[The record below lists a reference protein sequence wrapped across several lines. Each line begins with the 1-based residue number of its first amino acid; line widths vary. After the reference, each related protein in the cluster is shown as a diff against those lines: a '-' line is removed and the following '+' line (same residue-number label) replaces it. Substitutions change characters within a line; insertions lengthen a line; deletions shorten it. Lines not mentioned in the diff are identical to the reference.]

1 MAAPACILF
10 DLDHTLTDYDH
21 ERRVQAL
28 AQRIGFSPASVHAEL
43 FTSGLERETDLGLH
57 DPEGHARA
65 ISRRLG
71 VPVTLQDCIVARAAA
86 MTPYPEMLELVREL
100 SGRATLAIL
109 TNNGLLVRDHFA
121 AICPE
126 LAEFFGDRVF
136 CSALFK
142 LAKPDPAVFLA
153 CAERLQIAPERIL
166 FTDDKAANADG
177 ARVAGLQGH
186 HFHDAATLRAELV
199 ANGLLAS

>member
-1 MAAPACILF
+1 MIAPTCVLF

-21 ERRVQAL
+21 ERRVQVL

-43 FTSGLERETDLGLH
+43 FTSGLERESDLGRF
-57 DPEGHARA
+57 DPREHARA

-71 VPVTLQDCIVARAAA
+71 VTVTLDDCIVARAAA
-86 MTPYPEMLELVREL
+86 MTPDPEMIALVQEL

-126 LAEFFGDRVF
+126 FAGFFGDRVF
-136 CSALFK
+136 CSAQLK
-142 LAKPDPAVFLA
+142 LAKPDPAIFLA
-153 CAERLQIAPERIL
+153 CAERLGIAPECIL
-166 FTDDKAANADG
+166 FTDDKAANVDG
-177 ARVAGLQGH
+177 ARAAGLQGQ
-186 HFHDAATLRAELV
+186 HFRDAATLRAALV
-199 ANGLLAS
+199 ENGVLPA

>member
-1 MAAPACILF
+1 MVAPSCILF
-10 DLDHTLTDYDH
+10 DLDHTLTGYDH
-21 ERRVQAL
+21 ERRVQVL

-43 FTSGLERETDLGLH
+43 FTSGLERESDLGLH

-65 ISRRLG
+65 ISKRLG
-71 VPVTLQDCIVARAAA
+71 TTVTLEDCIVARAAA
-86 MTPYPEMLELVREL
+86 MTPYPEMIELVREL

-126 LAEFFGDRVF
+126 FAEFFGDRVF
-136 CSALFK
+136 CSAQLK
-142 LAKPDPAVFLA
+142 LAKPDPAIFLA

-177 ARVAGLQGH
+177 ARAAGLQEH
-186 HFHDAATLRAELV
+186 HFRNAAALRAELV
-199 ANGLLAS
+199 ASGLLPA